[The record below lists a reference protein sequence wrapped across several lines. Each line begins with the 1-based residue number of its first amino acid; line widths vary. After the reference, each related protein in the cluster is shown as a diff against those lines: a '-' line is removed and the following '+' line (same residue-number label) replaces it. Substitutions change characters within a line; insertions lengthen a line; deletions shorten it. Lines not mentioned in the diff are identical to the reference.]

1 MASPA
6 STTTSTPQTA
16 RTAFKPLPVGRDSV
30 LDGVWWPR
38 SRDLAAE
45 LPALLTT
52 LAERDVVVARVAY
65 GADSWEPAGR
75 KARVAGRVI
84 ALGWFRTIDPH
95 SVSVTSLE
103 GRDRLDLL
111 VVPPD
116 GDEAVAARAFAL
128 VLGGHDRDGAS
139 ATLAAATA
147 DADTEAEH
155 GWESEGGSR

>member
-6 STTTSTPQTA
+6 STETSAPLTA

-30 LDGVWWPR
+30 LDGAWWPR

-45 LPALLTT
+45 LPALLAT

-65 GADSWEPAGR
+65 GPDSWEPAGR
-75 KARVAGRVI
+75 KARIAGRVI

-95 SVSVTSLE
+95 LVSVTSLDA
-103 GRDRLDLL
+103 RDRLDLL

-116 GDEAVAARAFAL
+116 DDKALADRAFAL
-128 VLGGHDRDGAS
+128 VLDGHDRDGAS
-139 ATLAAATA
+139 ATLAAAAA
-147 DADTEAEH
+147 D
-155 GWESEGGSR
+155 SSSRS